1 MKKIYFDDISN
12 FRKKLMQKSIF
23 IIGVSC
29 ILCGY
34 FYETMNE
41 IQSVWISRT
50 RSFGFLLFTIYFI
63 NKVIRK
69 NYVQWNKIGMTVRI
83 NNYFQEERI
92 SFNKIASYE
101 FLNDLLRIFQS
112 DKTIDIDLKDS
123 IHIDKD
129 KLIQILSNN
138 TGVNKS

>member
-23 IIGVSC
+23 LIGVSC
-29 ILCGY
+29 ILFGY

-41 IQSVWISRT
+41 IQAVWISRT

>member
-1 MKKIYFDDISN
+1 
-12 FRKKLMQKSIF
+12 
-23 IIGVSC
+23 
-29 ILCGY
+29 
-34 FYETMNE
+34 MNE
-41 IQSVWISRT
+41 IQPVWISRT

-69 NYVQWNKIGMTVRI
+69 NYVQLNKIGMTVRI

-123 IHIDKD
+123 IHTDKD

>member
-23 IIGVSC
+23 LIGVSC

-41 IQSVWISRT
+41 IQAVWISRT
-50 RSFGFLLFTIYFI
+50 RSFGFLLLTIYFI

-123 IHIDKD
+123 IHTDKD
-129 KLIQILSNN
+129 KLIQILSDN